1 MAHGVWDKSAP
12 KGVQREQGR
21 GGDTRVRSHI
31 GRAER
36 RRTMGAVYDAMV
48 RFFDEDDWKYQPV
61 EGKAMLRMGFSGDN
75 GKWTCI
81 ARAVEEA
88 DQFIFYSIA
97 PASVPEEKRVAMAEF
112 ITRANY
118 GMRIGNFEMD
128 FSDGELR
135 YKSSIDVEGDRLSSP
150 LVKHMVYP
158 NVLMMDKY
166 LPGIMAIIYA
176 GKSPQQAVQEI
187 EG

>member
-1 MAHGVWDKSAP
+1 
-12 KGVQREQGR
+12 
-21 GGDTRVRSHI
+21 
-31 GRAER
+31 
-36 RRTMGAVYDAMV
+36 MGAVYDAMV
-48 RFFDEDDWKYQPV
+48 RFFREDDWKFEQV
-61 EGKAMLRMGFSGDN
+61 EGKPILRMGFAGDN
-75 GKWTCI
+75 GKWTCM
-81 ARAVEEA
+81 ARAIEDA
-88 DQFIFYSIA
+88 QQFIFYSIA
-97 PASVPEEKRVAMAEF
+97 PANVPEDKRREMAEF

-135 YKSSIDVEGDRLSSP
+135 YKSSIDGEDDRLSAP

-166 LPGIMAIIYA
+166 LPGILGILYGNKTA
-176 GKSPQQAVQEI
+176 QQAIEEI

>member
-1 MAHGVWDKSAP
+1 
-12 KGVQREQGR
+12 
-21 GGDTRVRSHI
+21 
-31 GRAER
+31 
-36 RRTMGAVYDAMV
+36 MGAVYDAMV
-48 RFFDEDDWKYQPV
+48 RFFREDDWKFEQV
-61 EGKAMLRMGFSGDN
+61 EGKPILRMGFSGDN

-97 PASVPEEKRVAMAEF
+97 PINVAEEKRVAIAEF

-135 YKSSIDVEGDRLSSP
+135 YKSSIDVEDDRLSSP

-166 LPGIMAIIYA
+166 LPGIMGIIYGNKTA
-176 GKSPQQAVQEI
+176 QQAIAEI
-187 EG
+187 EV

>member
-1 MAHGVWDKSAP
+1 V
-12 KGVQREQGR
+12 
-21 GGDTRVRSHI
+21 
-31 GRAER
+31 
-36 RRTMGAVYDAMV
+36 GAVYDAMV
-48 RFFDEDDWKYQPV
+48 RFFREDDWKFEQV
-61 EGKAMLRMGFSGDN
+61 EGKPILRMGFSGDN

-97 PASVPEEKRVAMAEF
+97 PINVPEEKRVAMAEF

-135 YKSSIDVEGDRLSSP
+135 YKSSIDVEDDRLSSP
-150 LVKHMVYP
+150 LIKHMVYP

-176 GKSPQQAVQEI
+176 GKSPQQAVREI
-187 EG
+187 ED

>member
-1 MAHGVWDKSAP
+1 
-12 KGVQREQGR
+12 
-21 GGDTRVRSHI
+21 
-31 GRAER
+31 
-36 RRTMGAVYDAMV
+36 
-48 RFFDEDDWKYQPV
+48 
-61 EGKAMLRMGFSGDN
+61 MGFAGDN
-75 GKWTCI
+75 GKWTCV
-81 ARAVEEA
+81 ARAVEDA
-88 DQFIFYSIA
+88 QQFIFYSIA
-97 PASVPEEKRVAMAEF
+97 PVSVPEDKRREVAEF

-135 YKSSIDVEGDRLSSP
+135 YKSSIDVEDDCLSSP

-166 LPGIMAIIYA
+166 LPGIMGILYGNKTA
-176 GKSPQQAVQEI
+176 QQTIAEI

>member
-1 MAHGVWDKSAP
+1 
-12 KGVQREQGR
+12 
-21 GGDTRVRSHI
+21 
-31 GRAER
+31 
-36 RRTMGAVYDAMV
+36 
-48 RFFDEDDWKYQPV
+48 
-61 EGKAMLRMGFSGDN
+61 
-75 GKWTCI
+75 
-81 ARAVEEA
+81 
-88 DQFIFYSIA
+88 
-97 PASVPEEKRVAMAEF
+97 MAEF

-135 YKSSIDVEGDRLSSP
+135 YKSSIDVEDDRLSSP
-150 LVKHMVYP
+150 LVKHMIYP

-176 GKSPQQAVQEI
+176 GKSPQQAVEEI

>member
-1 MAHGVWDKSAP
+1 
-12 KGVQREQGR
+12 
-21 GGDTRVRSHI
+21 
-31 GRAER
+31 
-36 RRTMGAVYDAMV
+36 MGAVYDAMV
-48 RFFDEDDWKYQPV
+48 RFFREDDWKFEQV
-61 EGKAMLRMGFSGDN
+61 EGKPILRMGFAGDN

-97 PASVPEEKRVAMAEF
+97 PINVPEDKRQVMAEF

-118 GMRIGNFEMD
+118 GMRIGNFELD

-135 YKSSIDVEGDRLSSP
+135 YKSSIDVEDDRLSSP

-166 LPGIMAIIYA
+166 LPGIMGILYGNKTA
-176 GKSPQQAVQEI
+176 QQAIAEI
-187 EG
+187 EV

>member
-1 MAHGVWDKSAP
+1 
-12 KGVQREQGR
+12 
-21 GGDTRVRSHI
+21 
-31 GRAER
+31 
-36 RRTMGAVYDAMV
+36 MGAVFDAMV
-48 RFFDEDDWKYQPV
+48 RFFREDDWKFEPV
-61 EGKAMLRMGFSGDN
+61 EGKPILRMGFAGDN
-75 GKWTCI
+75 GKWTCM

-88 DQFIFYSIA
+88 DQFLFYSIA
-97 PASVPEEKRVAMAEF
+97 PVSVPEEKRGAMAEF
-112 ITRANY
+112 ITRANH

-166 LPGIMAIIYA
+166 LPGIMGILYGNKTA
-176 GKSPQQAVQEI
+176 QQAVAEI
-187 EG
+187 ET